1 MSSGS
6 FIPSIKLEH
15 VISFSDAIFAFAITL
30 MALSI
35 DIPDLP
41 TNLTQSELLDKLY
54 ELLPQFE
61 SYVISFVVIA
71 IFWVSYHQV
80 FNHIKG
86 SHIIMVYLNLLFLLL
101 ITLLSLSTSLV
112 INYGG
117 YHIPYIIY
125 SIMVILTSS
134 LLAMIWWHATK
145 DNLLIDKNLHQF
157 YIKGV
162 MINLLSI
169 PLVFTVSIIIS
180 FVNLD
185 IAEYFWLVIA
195 PLNIAIKQK
204 YKHSTYTSYFDSS
217 NKDINK
223 LNRSYIVD
231 YRALY

>member
-1 MSSGS
+1 MSSRS
-6 FIPSIKLEH
+6 FTPSIKVEH

-41 TNLTQSELLDKLY
+41 SNLTQSELLDKLY
-54 ELLPQFE
+54 DLFPQFE
-61 SYVISFVVIA
+61 SYIISFAIIA

-112 INYGG
+112 INYGA

-125 SIMVILTSS
+125 SLMVILTSS

-145 DNLLIDKNLHQF
+145 DKLLIDKNLHQF

-162 MINLLSI
+162 MANLISI

-204 YKHSTYTSYFDSS
+204 YKHS
-217 NKDINK
+217 I
-223 LNRSYIVD
+223 
-231 YRALY
+231 

>member
-1 MSSGS
+1 MSSRS
-6 FIPSIKLEH
+6 FTPSIKVEH

-41 TNLTQSELLDKLY
+41 SNLTQSELLDKLY
-54 ELLPQFE
+54 DLFPQFE
-61 SYVISFVVIA
+61 SYTISFAIIA

-112 INYGG
+112 INYGA

-125 SIMVILTSS
+125 SLMVILTSS

-145 DNLLIDKNLHQF
+145 DKLLIDKNLHQF

-162 MINLLSI
+162 MANLISI

-195 PLNIAIKQK
+195 LLNIAIKQK
-204 YKHSTYTSYFDSS
+204 YKHS
-217 NKDINK
+217 I
-223 LNRSYIVD
+223 
-231 YRALY
+231 

>member
-6 FIPSIKLEH
+6 FTPFIKVEH
-15 VISFSDAIFAFAITL
+15 VISFSDAVFAFAITL

-41 TNLTQSELLDKLY
+41 SNLTQAELLDKLY
-54 ELLPQFE
+54 DLFPQFE
-61 SYVISFVVIA
+61 SYVISFAVIA

-125 SIMVILTSS
+125 SLMVILTSS

-145 DNLLIDKNLHQF
+145 DKLLIDKNLHQF

-162 MINLLSI
+162 MINLISI

-204 YKHSTYTSYFDSS
+204 YKQST
-217 NKDINK
+217 
-223 LNRSYIVD
+223 
-231 YRALY
+231 

>member
-1 MSSGS
+1 MSSRS
-6 FIPSIKLEH
+6 FTPSIKVEH

-41 TNLTQSELLDKLY
+41 SNLTQSELLDKLY
-54 ELLPQFE
+54 DLFPQFE
-61 SYVISFVVIA
+61 SYIISFAVIA

-125 SIMVILTSS
+125 STMVILTSS

-162 MINLLSI
+162 MINLISI

-204 YKHSTYTSYFDSS
+204 YKHST
-217 NKDINK
+217 
-223 LNRSYIVD
+223 
-231 YRALY
+231 

>member
-30 MALSI
+30 MALSV

-61 SYVISFVVIA
+61 SYVISFAIIS

-86 SHIIMVYLNLLFLLL
+86 SHITMVYLNLLFLLL

-112 INYGG
+112 INYGT
-117 YHIPYIIY
+117 YQIPYVIY
-125 SIMVILTSS
+125 CSNVIMTS
-134 LLAMIWWHATK
+134 LLLGLIWWYATK
-145 DNLLIDKNLHQF
+145 NKSLVDKNLHPF
-157 YIKGV
+157 FIKGV
-162 MINLLSI
+162 LVNLISI
-169 PLVFTVSIIIS
+169 PIVFMLSIIIS

-185 IAEYFWLVIA
+185 IAQYFWLAIA
-195 PLNIAIKQK
+195 PLNMAIRCR
-204 YKHSTYTSYFDSS
+204 YKH
-217 NKDINK
+217 
-223 LNRSYIVD
+223 
-231 YRALY
+231 

>member
-6 FIPSIKLEH
+6 FTPFIKVEH
-15 VISFSDAIFAFAITL
+15 VISFSDAVFAFAITL

-41 TNLTQSELLDKLY
+41 SNLTQSELLDKLY
-54 ELLPQFE
+54 DLFPQFE
-61 SYVISFVVIA
+61 SYIISFAVIA

-125 SIMVILTSS
+125 SFMVILTSS

-145 DNLLIDKNLHQF
+145 DKLLIDKNLHSL

-162 MINLLSI
+162 MINLISI
-169 PLVFTVSIIIS
+169 PLVFTISIIIS

-204 YKHSTYTSYFDSS
+204 YKHS
-217 NKDINK
+217 K
-223 LNRSYIVD
+223 
-231 YRALY
+231 

>member
-6 FIPSIKLEH
+6 FTPSIKVEH

-41 TNLTQSELLDKLY
+41 SNLTQSELLDKLY
-54 ELLPQFE
+54 GLFPQFE
-61 SYVISFVVIA
+61 SYIISFAVIA

-112 INYGG
+112 INYGD
-117 YHIPYIIY
+117 YHIPYVIY
-125 SIMVILTSS
+125 SFIVILTSS
-134 LLAMIWWHATK
+134 LLTLIWWHATK
-145 DNLLIDKNLHQF
+145 DKLLIDKNLHQF
-157 YIKGV
+157 YIKSV
-162 MINLLSI
+162 MINLISI

-204 YKHSTYTSYFDSS
+204 YKHST
-217 NKDINK
+217 
-223 LNRSYIVD
+223 
-231 YRALY
+231 

>member
-1 MSSGS
+1 MSSRS
-6 FIPSIKLEH
+6 FTPSIKVEH

-41 TNLTQSELLDKLY
+41 SNLTQSELLDKLY
-54 ELLPQFE
+54 GLFPQFE
-61 SYVISFVVIA
+61 SYIISFAVIA

-112 INYGG
+112 INYGA

-125 SIMVILTSS
+125 SLMVILTSS
-134 LLAMIWWHATK
+134 LLVMIWWHATK
-145 DNLLIDKNLHQF
+145 DKLLIDKNLHQF

-162 MINLLSI
+162 MANLISI

-204 YKHSTYTSYFDSS
+204 YKHS
-217 NKDINK
+217 I
-223 LNRSYIVD
+223 
-231 YRALY
+231 

>member
-1 MSSGS
+1 MSSRS
-6 FIPSIKLEH
+6 FTPSIKVEH

-41 TNLTQSELLDKLY
+41 SNLTQSELLDKLY
-54 ELLPQFE
+54 GLFPQFE
-61 SYVISFVVIA
+61 SYIISFAVIA

-125 SIMVILTSS
+125 SLMVILTSS
-134 LLAMIWWHATK
+134 LLVMIWWHATK
-145 DNLLIDKNLHQF
+145 DKLLIDKNLHQF

-162 MINLLSI
+162 MINLISI

-204 YKHSTYTSYFDSS
+204 YKQST
-217 NKDINK
+217 
-223 LNRSYIVD
+223 
-231 YRALY
+231 